1 MTASEIGTFA
11 FCPEAW
17 YLQRNR
23 APVTVQLE
31 QRRLA
36 GIRRHRGIGRRTDL
50 IRMVE
55 ALRAALLV
63 VILVAL
69 ILAAALVL
77 KALG

>member
-1 MTASEIGTFA
+1 LTASEIGTFV

-23 APVTVQLE
+23 ASVTVQLE
-31 QRRLA
+31 QFRLA
-36 GIRRHRGIGRRTDL
+36 GIRRHRRIGRRTDL

-63 VILVAL
+63 VILLVL